1 MYSNMTENLNRP
13 LCGSMA
19 YASGFS
25 VAVNE
30 LCEPSCGHLLHMY
43 PICWLGSCAQEPDR
57 FFYHPYYPELRSGW
71 HCEMAVPPLT
81 TAANMPFAVCVERSC
96 PI

>member
-1 MYSNMTENLNRP
+1 MYSDVIENLNRP

-30 LCEPSCGHLLHMY
+30 LCEPTGGHLLHY
-43 PICWLGSCAQEPDR
+43 IYIPSVGSCAQEP
-57 FFYHPYYPELRSGW
+57 
-71 HCEMAVPPLT
+71 
-81 TAANMPFAVCVERSC
+81 
-96 PI
+96 